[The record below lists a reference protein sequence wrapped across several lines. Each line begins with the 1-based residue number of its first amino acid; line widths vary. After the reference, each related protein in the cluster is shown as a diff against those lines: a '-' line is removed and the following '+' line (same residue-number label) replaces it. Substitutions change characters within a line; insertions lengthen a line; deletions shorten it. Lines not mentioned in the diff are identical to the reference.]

1 MLETILLAVD
11 SSPHAERAA
20 ELVRQLAKDGGSKV
34 VVLHVIEV
42 MPVRGGVT
50 MELDQ
55 DRDGVEAAGRYGKQL
70 DLAGVPTKVE
80 LIRTLAG
87 QVARLIVAAARDHQA
102 GMIVLGSHGRSDL
115 TALLLGS
122 VAHKVIHLADRP
134 VLVVR

>member
-80 LIRTLAG
+80 LIRKRVEGDPAT
-87 QVARLIVAAARDHQA
+87 
-102 GMIVLGSHGRSDL
+102 S
-115 TALLLGS
+115 
-122 VAHKVIHLADRP
+122 
-134 VLVVR
+134 